1 MHVLWGRGGKD
12 GDLLPSFW
20 YLGGRFV
27 FLETVWVS
35 YSHYLEAVGSI
46 LEALCAFGA
55 LFGPPPPRDERQT
68 NRIWGPRGGVLS
80 AVCWK
85 SEDLVNA

>member
-1 MHVLWGRGGKD
+1 MNTYEKPVFLHVLWGRGSND

-35 YSHYLEAVGSI
+35 YSHYWRLWGSI
-46 LEALCAFGA
+46 LEALCAFGT
-55 LFGPPPPRDERQT
+55 LFGPPPPHEERKG
-68 NRIWGPRGGVLS
+68 NRIWGPREG
-80 AVCWK
+80 
-85 SEDLVNA
+85 